1 MLAVQGGRMSEAAS
15 IVLGAVV
22 LVLLL
27 LALVRVV
34 FSAVDR

>member
-1 MLAVQGGRMSEAAS
+1 MSGAAS
-15 IVLGAVV
+15 IVLVAVI

-34 FSAVDR
+34 FRAVDR